1 MSTDMGMMLLDLVCT
16 VWEGI
21 LVVYLAHT
29 FAEKNLKRDGL
40 YLLCHV
46 GIVEAMTFF
55 TTNIFLKFMVQL
67 VLLVV
72 VLTVCYQ
79 EKILDMLFA
88 LTLFM
93 VFMISSEVILI
104 TLSLSLHLPVYY
116 GGIETIFYNWYGY
129 FAIHIVATIL
139 SVFGRRKVQ
148 QLKRDISIQEEVFLC
163 IVQIGIVNLLVG
175 VNIFEESTINFY
187 KSALFIGCVVVVFA
201 LLSMMV
207 YVHKNAAVRLA
218 KERDEHQLKE
228 LQTRYQYYEELRKEE
243 ARVRAIY
250 HDMKNHLLVLES
262 QGKDSA
268 ENQEMIQSLQRQIS
282 DYENYVQTGNA
293 FLDVILRDKM
303 KTAREQKTDFH
314 AEIDFTKGDFMDGM
328 DVSTIFGNAL
338 DNALE
343 ACAKLPEEER
353 FLTVRGNA
361 NQGNYLTIQI
371 ENAANPADFEEN
383 NITTKDDSFLHG
395 FGKKNIRK
403 AVEKY
408 NGNCTWEYGDGI
420 YRLSI
425 AIPIP

>member
-1 MSTDMGMMLLDLVCT
+1 MSTDMGMMMLDLVCT

-21 LVVYLAHT
+21 LCVYLVHT

-40 YLLCHV
+40 YLLCFV
-46 GIVEAMTFF
+46 GIVEALTFF
-55 TTNIFLKFMVQL
+55 TTNIFLKFMIQL

-72 VLTVCYQ
+72 ALTVCYK
-79 EKILDMLFA
+79 EKILDMLFV
-88 LTLFM
+88 LTLF
-93 VFMISSEVILI
+93 FSFLISSEVIVVTI
-104 TLSLSLHLPVYY
+104 SLSLHQPVYY
-116 GGIETIFYNWYGY
+116 GGIENIFYNWYGY
-129 FAIHIVATIL
+129 FALHIVATIL
-139 SVFGRRKVQ
+139 SVFGHRKVR
-148 QLKRDISIQEEVFLC
+148 QLKKDISIQEEVFLC
-163 IVQIGIVNLLVG
+163 IVQIGIINLFIG
-175 VNIFEESTINFY
+175 VNIFEESTINFS
-187 KSALFIGCVVVVFA
+187 KSALLIGCVVVVFA

-207 YVHKNAAVRLA
+207 YVHKNAVIRLA
-218 KERDEHQLKE
+218 KERDEHLLKE
-228 LQTRYQYYEELRKEE
+228 LQIQHRYYEELRKEE
-243 ARVRAIY
+243 ERVRAIY
-250 HDMKNHLLVLES
+250 HDMKNHLLVLEF
-262 QGKDSA
+262 QGKDSV

-293 FLDVILRDKM
+293 FLDVVLRDKM
-303 KTAREQKTDFH
+303 RTAREQKTDFH
-314 AEIDFTKGDFMDGM
+314 AEIDFSKGDFMDGL

-353 FLTVRGNA
+353 FLTIRGNA

-371 ENAANPADFEEN
+371 ENAVNPADFEKSTV
-383 NITTKDDSFLHG
+383 TTKDDSFLHG

-425 AIPIP
+425 AIPIL